1 MMVNILC
8 LCNNLRHYTQYTHTN
23 LYDNLRCMWGKELGK
38 EVYQGNMNVIMLML
52 VGIEDLLSSGLIEN
66 GGTIR
71 VISDKIVR
79 EFLAGE
85 IKLER
90 NFAKSIGILD
100 EETGGIRVYVRG

>member
-1 MMVNILC
+1 
-8 LCNNLRHYTQYTHTN
+8 
-23 LYDNLRCMWGKELGK
+23 MWGKELGK